1 MRTRT
6 LTIFVCSTL
15 VGCSTEDNISIPWPD
30 TDAKI
35 YLGPETWVWT
45 NSWEADRY
53 LCVLSSTGLERRTY
67 RPVCYGDS
75 RWALRCVCRGAH

>member
-1 MRTRT
+1 MRTRA

-15 VGCSTEDNISIPWPD
+15 VGCSTEDNIPIPWPD

-53 LCVLSSTGLERRTY
+53 PAFTRAGLRLWAATGVRSPWRA
-67 RPVCYGDS
+67 
-75 RWALRCVCRGAH
+75 ALR